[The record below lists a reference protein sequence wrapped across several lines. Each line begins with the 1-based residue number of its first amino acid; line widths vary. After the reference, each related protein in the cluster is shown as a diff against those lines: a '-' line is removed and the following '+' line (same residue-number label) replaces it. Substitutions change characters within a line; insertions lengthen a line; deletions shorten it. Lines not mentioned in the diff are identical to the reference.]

1 MERVLERLRQFG
13 VNSWLAVCASIMA
26 VIFVMQ
32 IISLLSAE
40 GLGQRV
46 IEASV
51 EPKPAVSREE
61 VADLKEYEVL
71 TEKGHFGK
79 KQKPPQLRLFGVL
92 GDSALL
98 GQSDRDAKPY
108 SEGASLPGGGKLV
121 EVKFDSVIVEKDGKK
136 KTMEVF
142 THMPSSHGGRPSA
155 SRRHGPPPERGPSG
169 PKSPQNEPSHRVP
182 PQAHGSAPERRIM
195 RHGSGQVP
203 PQVLKKMK
211 MRLEESGM
219 PEEVKQ
225 KIREGMKRR
234 MEEMKAAGQ

>member
-1 MERVLERLRQFG
+1 MDKALERLRQFG
-13 VNSWLAVCASIMA
+13 VDSWLAVFAGTMA
-26 VIFVMQ
+26 VLFVMQ
-32 IISLLSAE
+32 IVSLLSADE
-40 GLGQRV
+40 LGQRV

-92 GDSALL
+92 GDNALL
-98 GQSDRDAKPY
+98 GQSDRNAKPY
-108 SEGASLPGGGKLV
+108 SEGASLPGGGKLAA
-121 EVKFDSVIVEKDGKK
+121 VKFDSVVIEKDGKK

-155 SRRHGPPPERGPSG
+155 SRHHGPPPGRGPSG
-169 PKSPQNEPSHRVP
+169 PKPPQNEPSHRVA
-182 PQAHGSAPERRIM
+182 PQPQGSASETRII
-195 RHGSGQVP
+195 RHGSGQIP

-211 MRLEESGM
+211 MKIEESGM
-219 PEEVKQ
+219 PEGVKQ
-225 KIREGMKRR
+225 KMREGMKRR
-234 MEEMKAAGQ
+234 LEEMKAAGQ